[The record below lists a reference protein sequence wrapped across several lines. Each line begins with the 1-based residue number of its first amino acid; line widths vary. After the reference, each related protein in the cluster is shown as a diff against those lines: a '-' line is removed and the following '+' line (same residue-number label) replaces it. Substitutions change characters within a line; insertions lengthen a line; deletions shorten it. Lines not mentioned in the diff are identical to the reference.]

1 VAVVS
6 RYDFAGMVV
15 FTTRGFMSVINQ
27 MLRDLDKQQ
36 PATAGSVTP
45 VRQSW
50 SGAPANRRSPFRPLV
65 LLLLCLF
72 VGWLLWP
79 LLQERLQSE
88 PQLQTLSSPQ
98 LQQTST
104 AEQATS
110 AAAVSATLAT
120 EPPNSDT
127 ETNTASELIVEA
139 PVVAAADTINVTPA
153 PTLNQVATT
162 ETDSDVD
169 HSDVTTIV
177 SDDSRSAQPLALDP
191 IESGSFSQQDTATH
205 ATSQVFAAA
214 KTDLPN
220 TALQPA
226 QPSRMQVDKI
236 QQDPKVL
243 AAEQARQQLMR
254 QVQQLLQQ
262 ARQASQQGQWSE
274 TLALLQQIPPEYQSA
289 QSWQLQANARQQ
301 LGDFQG
307 ALASWQQLLQ
317 LEPQLAQAWL
327 GKALAHDQLA
337 QLPQARAAYQQAYA
351 LPGLSAASRQFIQQR
366 LAE

>member
-1 VAVVS
+1 
-6 RYDFAGMVV
+6 
-15 FTTRGFMSVINQ
+15 MSVINQ

-88 PQLQTLSSPQ
+88 PQLQTLSPPQ

-127 ETNTASELIVEA
+127 ETNTPSELIVEA
-139 PVVAAADTINVTPA
+139 PVVAAADTSNVTPA
-153 PTLNQVATT
+153 PMLNQVATT
-162 ETDSDVD
+162 EN
-169 HSDVTTIV
+169 HSDVTTVV
-177 SDDSRSAQPLALDP
+177 SNDSRSAPPPAMDP
-191 IESGSFSQQDTATH
+191 IESDSFSQEDTVTH

-220 TALQPA
+220 AVLQPA

-243 AAEQARQQLMR
+243 AAEQARQQLMQ
-254 QVQQLLQQ
+254 QVQHLLQQ

-274 TLALLQQIPPEYQSA
+274 TLALLQQMPPEYQSA